1 MNVKIF
7 LINLDRSTE
16 RLEKAAQQLNR
27 LNVPFE
33 RVSAVDGSKLT
44 GAEIDAAF
52 DTEQAERRTAY
63 NLTIGEIGCHL
74 SHVEC
79 WRRIIT
85 DKLDF
90 AIILE
95 DDLVLDDQFP
105 HAIGAIEQFTHS
117 NEWDYI
123 KLANPFKKRPYQ
135 TRTALDRFTLV
146 NYPKAPTGTVAQ
158 AVSFQGAETLLSH
171 RPPFF
176 RAIDVDLQW
185 EWELGIK
192 VQGLVPYVANVSDA
206 ESEIQQMAQ
215 RKDLKQ
221 RRWTK
226 LKESIKFK
234 LKKASHQ

>member
-1 MNVKIF
+1 MNYKVF

-33 RVSAVDGSKLT
+33 RIAAVDGSQLT
-44 GAEIDAAF
+44 KAEIDAAF
-52 DTEQAERRTAY
+52 DIEQAERRTAY
-63 NLTIGEIGCHL
+63 NLTIGEMGCYL

-79 WRRIIT
+79 WRRIIAEA
-85 DKLDF
+85 LDF
-90 AIILE
+90 AIVLE
-95 DDLVLDDQFP
+95 DDLVLDDGFP
-105 HAIGAIEQFTHS
+105 EAIAEIEQLTHTHA
-117 NEWDYI
+117 WDYI

-135 TRTALDRFTLV
+135 TRLSINNYTLV
-146 NYPKAPTGTVAQ
+146 DYPKAPTGTVAQ
-158 AVSFQGAETLLSH
+158 AVSLTGAQALLTH

-234 LKKASHQ
+234 LKKASHR

>member
-1 MNVKIF
+1 MNYKVF

-33 RVSAVDGSKLT
+33 RIAAVDGSQLT
-44 GAEIDAAF
+44 KAEIDTAF
-52 DTEQAERRTAY
+52 DIEQAERRTAY
-63 NLTIGEIGCHL
+63 NLTIGEMGCYL
-74 SHVEC
+74 SHVNC
-79 WRRIIT
+79 WRRIIAEA
-85 DKLDF
+85 LDF
-90 AIILE
+90 AIVLE
-95 DDLVLDDQFP
+95 DDLVLDDDFP
-105 HAIGAIEQFTHS
+105 KAIAEIEQLTQTQA
-117 NEWDYI
+117 WDYI

-135 TRTALDRFTLV
+135 TRLLINNFTLV
-146 NYPKAPTGTVAQ
+146 DYPKAPTGTVAQ
-158 AVSFQGAETLLSH
+158 AVSLKGAHALLAH

-185 EWELGIK
+185 EWELGIQ

-234 LKKASHQ
+234 LKKASHR